1 MEIIRGLHNLRA
13 RHKGCVLTI
22 GNFDGVHRGHQQIL
36 RSTVVTARDLHVK
49 SVVMI
54 FEPQAKEFFD
64 PTGAPARLTGFRDKV
79 SLMEKTGVDCVLVIN
94 FNARFRALTAKAFV
108 DDVLVGRLGI
118 KSLIVGDDFRFGC
131 DRSGNFEFLKQMS
144 IEHAFEIKDHSTFL
158 SNDGRISSTLVRDKL
173 AQGCLTEASALLG
186 WDYSISGK
194 VIHGAKLGRTIGV
207 PTANLQVNGYKSA
220 LEGVFQVDLK
230 LRGST
235 YYGVANIGPKPT
247 RDIHHPNLE
256 VHIFDFDEEI
266 YGEHLT
272 IVFRHWL
279 RAVKKFA
286 NIDELKIQIQEDIA
300 QARQLITAERVTR

>member
-22 GNFDGVHRGHQQIL
+22 GNFDGVHQGHQQIL
-36 RSTVVTARDLHVK
+36 RSTVEAARVAQVK
-49 SVVMI
+49 SIAMI

-64 PTGAPARLTGFRDKV
+64 PMGAPSRLTGFRDKV
-79 SLMEKTGVDCVLVIN
+79 LLLQRTGLDCILVIN
-94 FNARFRALTAKAFV
+94 FNARFRALTAREFV
-108 DDVLVGRLGI
+108 EDVLVQQLGI
-118 KSLIVGDDFRFGC
+118 TCIIVGDDFRFGC
-131 DRSGNFEFLKQMS
+131 DRSGNFEFLTQLS
-144 IEHAFEIKDHSTFL
+144 TVHQFEVKDHSTFL
-158 SNDGRISSTLVRDKL
+158 SKQDRVSSTLVRDKL
-173 AQGCLTEASALLG
+173 AQGLLADASQLLG

-220 LEGVFQVDLK
+220 LEGVYQVELRLK
-230 LRGST
+230 GRT

-272 IVFRHWL
+272 VIFRHKL
-279 RAVKKFA
+279 RVVKKFA
-286 NIDELKIQIQEDIA
+286 NLDELTTQIQQDIA
-300 QARQLITAERVTR
+300 QARQLVTAERVTK